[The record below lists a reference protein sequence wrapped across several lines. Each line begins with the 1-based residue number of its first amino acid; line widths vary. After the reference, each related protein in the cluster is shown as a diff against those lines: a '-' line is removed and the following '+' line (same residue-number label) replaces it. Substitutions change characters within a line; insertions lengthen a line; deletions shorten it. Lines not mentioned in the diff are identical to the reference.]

1 MSSGSP
7 GLRERLRKLKAA
19 GERTGPR
26 QKTKPSKTTGPPQF
40 SPVLTAKAAAP
51 APTATAPTPKTA
63 PVPAPVPAPA
73 PAPAPAA
80 TPTIKKLQAAF
91 DAPAPDTLA
100 STPPASPA
108 RARAH
113 SAPETLS
120 PSSSLGSI
128 ADMQAEAEAARR
140 RKEQLQAENAK
151 NAERLGSPRRDPL
164 AAARTPPASPPASSP
179 PRSPRRP
186 TLEME
191 ELAAAEAAVVA
202 KLEADAKRAAAAKAK
217 REKELRRRRSP
228 SASPRQQ
235 AASRKSQAA
244 PAEPST
250 ATAAKPAPAIPAI
263 KSSPPVAGKSARKPR
278 RSGPPKLLLDAPKL
292 HDLPLDGPRTARATV
307 KALPPVNMRV
317 SPPLEVLLA
326 AFASVLSRHARQDV
340 VVVGVEGHPVALACE
355 KNDAFCERVEKARA
369 ALRLASL
376 TLEDVLEAT
385 STVPDRTYHP
395 VYQASI
401 AATHEFGSELLDLE
415 LVPTHSELGLRLCG
429 NQIYGAFVDG
439 VAMPVPHRSTEPG
452 RPRHR
457 RERT

>member
-1 MSSGSP
+1 MASLGQPQQAHDTLQMPLPTSGGKKAASPASNMSSGSP
-7 GLRERLRKLKAA
+7 ALRERLRKLQATGKKA
-19 GERTGPR
+19 R
-26 QKTKPSKTTGPPQF
+26 QKTKPSKKTGPPQF
-40 SPVLTAKAAAP
+40 SPVLAAK
-51 APTATAPTPKTA
+51 T
-63 PVPAPVPAPA
+63 APA
-73 PAPAPAA
+73 PAPKTAPAPA
-80 TPTIKKLQAAF
+80 PTPTIKKLQAAY

-100 STPPASPA
+100 STPPTSPA

-113 SAPETLS
+113 SAPETLT

-128 ADMQAEAEAARR
+128 ADLQAEAEAARR

-191 ELAAAEAAVVA
+191 ELAAAEAEVVA
-202 KLEADAKRAAAAKAK
+202 KLEADAKAKAK
-217 REKELRRRRSP
+217 REKELRRRKPQARPQSRGARPRRRRAGAGNPCDRPKSP
-228 SASPRQQ
+228 
-235 AASRKSQAA
+235 
-244 PAEPST
+244 
-250 ATAAKPAPAIPAI
+250 
-263 KSSPPVAGKSARKPR
+263 PPVAGKSARKPR

-307 KALPPVNMRV
+307 KALPPVPMRV
-317 SPPLEVLLA
+317 SPMTRAVLLA

-385 STVPDRTYHP
+385 STILDRTYHP

-415 LVPTHSELGLRLCG
+415 LVPTHEGLSS
-429 NQIYGAFVDG
+429 NF
-439 VAMPVPHRSTEPG
+439 
-452 RPRHR
+452 R
-457 RERT
+457 RRCRFLT